1 MAERISARRLAFEV
15 LADVEFDDAYAN
27 LVMPKRLSNARLE
40 ARDAGFSQE
49 LAFGT
54 LRWQLFYDEVIEFAA
69 ARNLDEIDPTALIVL
84 RLGAHQLLELATP
97 AHAAIA
103 ETVDLAKE
111 VLPARLTGFTNAVL
125 RRISER
131 TRNDW
136 MQRVL
141 AGLSDENDRLAVQFS
156 HPVWVV
162 RALRQALKLDG
173 REASLPELLAADNR
187 PPKVS
192 IAALPGT
199 GASDLLAAASGV
211 SPGAA
216 SPIGFE
222 LSGGDPS
229 LLEAIRNGS
238 ARVQDQGSQLAA
250 LILTRAEPSRG
261 SGPAKSGAQHQAWA
275 DFCAGPGGKAALMA
289 AEAKT
294 VDATLLCN
302 EVTPHRVELV
312 RKAISGLPTAHVE
325 VRQGDGRQ
333 LGTKTPGAF
342 DRILLDAPCTGL
354 GALRRRPEARW
365 RKSPRDLDELVA
377 LQRELFESAALALK
391 PAGLLAYVTCSPHP
405 AETTAQ
411 VDWALKKFD
420 ELELVDA
427 SAILHQINAALTVS
441 EGRKTVQLWPHV
453 HGTDAMFVALFKKK
467 ESKRKAKA

>member
-27 LVMPKRLSNARLE
+27 LVMPKRLAAARLE
-40 ARDAGFSQE
+40 ARDAGFAQE

-69 ARNLDEIDPTALIVL
+69 ARSLEEVDPTALLVL
-84 RLGAHQLLELATP
+84 RLGAHQLLELETP
-97 AHAAIA
+97 PHAAIA

-141 AGLSDENDRLAVQFS
+141 AGLEDENDRLAVQYS

-162 RALRQALKLDG
+162 RALRQALKLDAL
-173 REASLPELLAADNR
+173 EATLAQLLAADNK

-192 IAALPGT
+192 IVALPGT
-199 GASDLLAAASGV
+199 DAASLLTDLPGV
-211 SPGAA
+211 TPGGA

-222 LSGGDPS
+222 LAGGDPA
-229 LLEAIRNGS
+229 LLEAIQQGS

-250 LILTRAEPSRG
+250 LALTRADL
-261 SGPAKSGAQHQAWA
+261 SGDTGGAAPAKGELWA

-289 AEAKT
+289 AEADL
-294 VDATLLCN
+294 VDANLLCN

-312 RKAISGLPTAHVE
+312 RKALAGLPTSHVE
-325 VRQGDGRQ
+325 VRQGDGRA
-333 LGTKTPGAF
+333 LGAQAPGRF

-365 RKSPRDLDELVA
+365 RKSPRDLDELVV
-377 LQRELFESAALALK
+377 LQRELFESATASLRVG
-391 PAGLLAYVTCSPHP
+391 GLLAYVTCSPHP

-427 SAILHQINAALTVS
+427 SAVLHAITSDLPLT
-441 EGRKTVQLWPHV
+441 EGRKTVQLWPHI

-467 ESKRKAKA
+467 ETKRKAKA

>member
-1 MAERISARRLAFEV
+1 MTERHSARRLAFEV

-27 LVMPKRLSNARLE
+27 LVMPKRLATARLE
-40 ARDAGFSQE
+40 SRDAGFAQE

-69 ARNLDEIDPTALIVL
+69 ARNLDEIDPTALLVL
-84 RLGAHQLLELATP
+84 RIGAHQLLELGTP

-131 TRNDW
+131 TRDDW

-141 AGLSDENDRLAVQFS
+141 AGLDDENDRLAIQFS

-173 REASLPELLAADNR
+173 REGALAELLAADNR

-192 IAALPGT
+192 VVALPGT
-199 GASDLLAAASGV
+199 DAAELLAGDAHIVRGT
-211 SPGAA
+211 A
-216 SPIGFE
+216 SPLGYE
-222 LSGGDPS
+222 LTGGDPAH
-229 LLEAIRNGS
+229 LAAIRNGS

-250 LILTRAEPSRG
+250 LVLTRAPLEQTPEN
-261 SGPAKSGAQHQAWA
+261 PEHWA

-289 AEAKT
+289 AESSPAL
-294 VDATLLCN
+294 ATLLCN

-312 RKAISGLPTAHVE
+312 RKAISGLPTAHVD
-325 VRQGDGRQ
+325 VRQGDGRAIGKDSPQ
-333 LGTKTPGAF
+333 AF

-365 RKSPRDLDELVA
+365 RKSPRDLDELVV
-377 LQRELFESAALALK
+377 LQRELFESAGEALK
-391 PAGLLAYVTCSPHP
+391 PGGLLAYVTCSPHP
-405 AETTAQ
+405 AETTGQ

-420 ELELVDA
+420 DLQLLDA
-427 SAILHQINAALTVS
+427 SAVLHDISPKLQLTA
-441 EGRKTVQLWPHV
+441 GRKTVQLWPNV
-453 HGTDAMFVALFKKK
+453 HGTDAMFIALFTKKK
-467 ESKRKAKA
+467 DQRKAKA